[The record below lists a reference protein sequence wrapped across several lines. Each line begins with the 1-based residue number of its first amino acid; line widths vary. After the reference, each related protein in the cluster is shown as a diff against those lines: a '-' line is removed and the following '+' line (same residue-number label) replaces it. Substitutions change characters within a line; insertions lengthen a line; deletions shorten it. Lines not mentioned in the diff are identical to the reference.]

1 MMSAWC
7 KPIWA
12 AVRWSPRLTEPVLQ
26 VEDVRTGYGDLTILN
41 GITLAVPRASWTT
54 IIGANGAGK
63 STLLKLIAGL
73 LPCRSGRVFYEGRDI
88 TTDAPIVRLAGGIGM
103 VPQGRC
109 NFPALSV
116 AENLKLG
123 AYSRKLAKRE
133 LAAETDAISERFPR
147 LKERWRTLA
156 GNMSGGEQQLL
167 EMAMVLMA
175 KPRLLLLDE
184 PSLGLS
190 PQAMDLVFETIRQ
203 LIGNG
208 ITVLMVEQN
217 AQQALERCEFGVVLE
232 LGQVSLYESARA
244 VLAHPDI
251 RRMFLGL

>member
-1 MMSAWC
+1 
-7 KPIWA
+7 
-12 AVRWSPRLTEPVLQ
+12 LTEPALR
-26 VEDVRTGYGDLTILN
+26 VEDARTGYGELTILN
-41 GITLAVPRASWTT
+41 GVTLALPAASWTT

-73 LPCRSGRVFYEGRDI
+73 LPCRSGRVFHEGRDV
-88 TTDAPIVRLAGGIGM
+88 TMQSPIERLAGGIGL

-123 AYSRKLAKRE
+123 AYSRKLSRGE
-133 LAAETDAISERFPR
+133 LATELDAMSQRFPR
-147 LKERWRTLA
+147 LTERWHTLA

-175 KPRLLLLDE
+175 RPRLLLLDE

-190 PQAMDLVFETIRQ
+190 PQALDSVFETIRQ

-217 AQQALERCEFGVVLE
+217 AQEALERCDFGVVLE
-232 LGQVSLYESARA
+232 LGRVSLHEPAKA
-244 VLAHPDI
+244 VLGHPDI

>member
-12 AVRWSPRLTEPVLQ
+12 TARRGPQLTDSVLQ
-26 VEDVRTGYGDLTILN
+26 VQDARTGYGDLTILN
-41 GITLAVPRASWTT
+41 GINLAVPKASWTT

-63 STLLKLIAGL
+63 STLLKLIAGI
-73 LPCRSGRVFYEGRDI
+73 LPCYSGRVLYEGHDI
-88 TTDAPIVRLAGGIGM
+88 TTEAPIVRLAGGIGM

-123 AYSRKLAKRE
+123 AYTRKLSRPD
-133 LAAETDAISERFPR
+133 LAAEVQAISERFPR
-147 LKERWRTLA
+147 LKERWHTLA
-156 GNMSGGEQQLL
+156 GNMSGGEQQIL

-190 PQAMDLVFETIRQ
+190 PQAMDMVFETIRR
-203 LIGNG
+203 LIDNG

-217 AQQALERCEFGVVLE
+217 AQQALERCDFGVVLE
-232 LGQVSLYESARA
+232 LGQVSLYESARG